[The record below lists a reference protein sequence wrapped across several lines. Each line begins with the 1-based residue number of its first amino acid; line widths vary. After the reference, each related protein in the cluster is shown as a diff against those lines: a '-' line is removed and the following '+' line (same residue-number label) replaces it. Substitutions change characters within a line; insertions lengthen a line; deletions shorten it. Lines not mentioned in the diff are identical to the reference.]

1 MQKILLFIILLLV
14 CFGSQAQL
22 KKFMIEVPNPPKFKI
37 SDSIQSFTIMNRS
50 MNSEFVS
57 YNEKALQLDFYRK
70 NFITNTILLDSTAAD
85 TTIKVLGDLLFE
97 SLRYDV
103 VIPTDRN
110 IYRLLSFT
118 ETPAPLDWEYVNLI
132 CETYNT
138 DALLV
143 LENIAIRTVTNY
155 KNWIENEGFYFTK
168 HHYAS
173 MDFYSRA
180 HWRIYDP
187 KTEKITVDLIMNQDT
202 IYWDNTSNEIVEL
215 FKGLPSIKEA
225 TFATGVKLATNFVK
239 IIAPTWTPESRYYY
253 VMRDTLIDKS
263 IQLAADGEW
272 GMALENWL
280 QYSEQGKRSER
291 SKIMLNI
298 ALGFEM
304 TGDIDNAIDWV
315 QKAQKLYYREV
326 VNYYLKELLKRQLLL
341 KN

>member
-118 ETPAPLDWEYVNLI
+118 ETPAPLDWE
-132 CETYNT
+132 
-138 DALLV
+138 
-143 LENIAIRTVTNY
+143 
-155 KNWIENEGFYFTK
+155 
-168 HHYAS
+168 
-173 MDFYSRA
+173 
-180 HWRIYDP
+180 
-187 KTEKITVDLIMNQDT
+187 
-202 IYWDNTSNEIVEL
+202 
-215 FKGLPSIKEA
+215 
-225 TFATGVKLATNFVK
+225 
-239 IIAPTWTPESRYYY
+239 
-253 VMRDTLIDKS
+253 
-263 IQLAADGEW
+263 
-272 GMALENWL
+272 
-280 QYSEQGKRSER
+280 
-291 SKIMLNI
+291 
-298 ALGFEM
+298 
-304 TGDIDNAIDWV
+304 
-315 QKAQKLYYREV
+315 
-326 VNYYLKELLKRQLLL
+326 
-341 KN
+341 